1 MKQIALKIHSDC
13 VTFWHVSGGFCNG
26 IKTSTSDICLP
37 QKISADADAER
48 RKKKKMRVVR
58 EEAGLPLGSQP
69 NFAFENTDRMKQIAG
84 IAQPDGS
91 YTSKEN
97 FNNDVKEV

>member
-1 MKQIALKIHSDC
+1 M
-13 VTFWHVSGGFCNG
+13 
-26 IKTSTSDICLP
+26 
-37 QKISADADAER
+37 
-48 RKKKKMRVVR
+48 R
-58 EEAGLPLGSQP
+58 EEAGLALGSQS
-69 NFAFENTDRMKQIAG
+69 FAFENTDRIKQIAG